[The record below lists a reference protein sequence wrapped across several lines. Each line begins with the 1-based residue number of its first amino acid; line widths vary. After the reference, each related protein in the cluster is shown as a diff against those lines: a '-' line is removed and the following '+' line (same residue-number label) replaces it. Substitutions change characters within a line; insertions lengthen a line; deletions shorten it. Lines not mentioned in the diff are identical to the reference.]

1 MDPQYPAYGY
11 YEDEFGYDNNNP
23 GHMAQ
28 GTTGGF
34 YEGVNGYGDFEYGQ
48 DTQGISG
55 VPVAPVQGGN
65 AIYTIVVDGAE
76 TPGAADPAE
85 TLETAETEDDSSTG
99 SPDSSAPGAFIP
111 AEQQQQQQVNLPPI
125 GTIQAF
131 VSDRPFLGLG
141 PPEFIEVGLFTGY
154 WDPTRNLMTLVP
166 VPGQRPMPQPPI
178 QHHFAGGPVNHA
190 GASYPSTAYQ
200 APPPP
205 ATTYPVQSSQPLPPY
220 PTTPPQQQGSS
231 YPPLTPHAA
240 NPHANTPAAA
250 AAPYYAYPP
259 PPPPQQQ
266 QHQQFAA
273 PGFAAPP
280 PRTPTPYYHQQQGYP
295 PPAAPTPAPYP
306 DLLAL
311 VNEVVAGRGPAAG
324 EGGRVGGN
332 AAGDEAE
339 MDEGEDEGE
348 DKGEDEGEDEGGD
361 EGGDAAGEETAM
373 DAGGP
378 AGGDTGE
385 NAGGYPRGKRGVIGV
400 F

>member
-1 MDPQYPAYGY
+1 MSINTYEIRSHAMDPQYPAYGY

-178 QHHFAGGPVNHA
+178 QHHFAGTTTTSNNIP
-190 GASYPSTAYQ
+190 GAIVP
-200 APPPP
+200 APPPVPDHSSP
-205 ATTYPVQSSQPLPPY
+205 AAGLLLPPSHPSRRQSARQY
-220 PTTPPQQQGSS
+220 SGSGS
-231 YPPLTPHAA
+231 GTILRLS
-240 NPHANTPAAA
+240 AAA
-250 AAPYYAYPP
+250 AA
-259 PPPPQQQ
+259 
-266 QHQQFAA
+266 AA
-273 PGFAAPP
+273 ATTPAVCRPGVRRP
-280 PRTPTPYYHQQQGYP
+280 TTPYPH
-295 PPAAPTPAPYP
+295 A
-306 DLLAL
+306 LLS
-311 VNEVVAGRGPAAG
+311 PAAG
-324 EGGRVGGN
+324 LPATRRPDPGAVPGLVGARQRGGGG
-332 AAGDEAE
+332 
-339 MDEGEDEGE
+339 
-348 DKGEDEGEDEGGD
+348 
-361 EGGDAAGEETAM
+361 
-373 DAGGP
+373 
-378 AGGDTGE
+378 
-385 NAGGYPRGKRGVIGV
+385 
-400 F
+400 